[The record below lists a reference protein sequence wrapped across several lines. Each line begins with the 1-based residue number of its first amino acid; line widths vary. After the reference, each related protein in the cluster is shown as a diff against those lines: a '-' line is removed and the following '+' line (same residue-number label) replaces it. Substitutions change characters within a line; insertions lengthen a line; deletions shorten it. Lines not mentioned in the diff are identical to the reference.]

1 MGLQISIDIHAI
13 EQDFDHLSP
22 CTRHA
27 PSLPATLANQITQ
40 LVTTAAA
47 VSTCPVIV
55 DAALMPV
62 LPW

>member
-1 MGLQISIDIHAI
+1 MTETIFLIVIYIVLIGSRQ
-13 EQDFDHLSP
+13 
-22 CTRHA
+22 
-27 PSLPATLANQITQ
+27 SLPATLANQITQ